1 MPNLIIG
8 IHNHQPVGN
17 FGHVLRCAY
26 ESAYLPF
33 IQVLEKHPDVKVS
46 IHFSGI
52 LYDWLRVEEKGYLKT
67 LRRMA
72 ESGQLEIIGGAY
84 YEPVLAVLPR
94 ADAEGQVARMKSRIR
109 ELFGVEA
116 KGVWLAERVW
126 EPELAAV
133 LHDCGVEYTI
143 LDDAHFFSSGLEEKE
158 LDGYF
163 TTEHSGKQ
171 VKVFPISQ
179 RLRYL
184 MPFSAPEKTMEFL
197 SGFRDRGAGC
207 SLVMA
212 DDGEKFGL
220 WPETNDLIYR
230 KGWLDRMFGLIGENS
245 SWLGSRTFS
254 GQLSESRSRG
264 LVYLPT
270 ASYYEL
276 TQWALPPAAQRALGS
291 FWKASKEEERRFL
304 RGSYFRN
311 FFARYPES
319 NRMYR
324 KMLHVS
330 SSVHAAGGGHDAL
343 ESLWQSQCNC
353 GYWHGVFGGLYL
365 PHIRTANYRNMIE
378 AEKAAGVPAP
388 GKARMTLQD
397 WDGDGDA
404 EVLVETRSGN
414 WYFNPAQGGSMFEW
428 DWKEGSINW
437 MNVLSRREEA
447 YHAAV
452 AGATVMQGPGS
463 ETTPGSMKAK
473 QPELAS
479 KIIYDWHSRAALLD
493 HFLHPDTT
501 PDSFS
506 RAKYGEQGDFVTAPY
521 KWKEHIEENAA
532 SVELWRQGV
541 VWTPEG
547 SVPVA
552 VRKKVCMEADGSW
565 NVRYTVANRGG
576 RRSKVWFGAELPV
589 SFSEE
594 KFCGTFEK
602 YGIRSLSFSDT
613 WQGRLDLSFDKD
625 TNVWAFPLKTVSQ
638 SEEGFELTYQG
649 SVLLF
654 HHVLELE
661 AGGEFSF
668 TISIK
673 PGRAAV

>member
-26 ESAYLPF
+26 ETAYLPF
-33 IQVLEKHPDVKVS
+33 IQTLEKHPGVKVS

-67 LRRMA
+67 LRRLA
-72 ESGQLEIIGGAY
+72 ESGQLEIVGGAY

-94 ADAEGQVARMKSRIR
+94 ADAEGQVVRMKTRIR

-126 EPELAAV
+126 EPQLAAV

-143 LDDAHFFSSGLEEKE
+143 LDDAHFFSSGLEETA

-163 TTEHSGKQ
+163 TTEHAGKQ

-184 MPFSAPEKTMEFL
+184 MPFAAPEKTMAFL
-197 SGFRDRGAGC
+197 SGFKEKGNAC

-220 WPETNDLIYR
+220 WPETNDLVYK
-230 KGWLDRMFGLIGENS
+230 KGWLDRMFGLIEENA
-245 SWLGSRTFS
+245 SWLGSQTFS
-254 GQLSESRSRG
+254 GQLSAARSRG

-276 TQWALPPAAQRALGS
+276 TQWALPPAAQRALGA
-291 FWKASKEEERRFL
+291 FWKASKDDERRFL

-330 SSVHAAGGGHDAL
+330 DTVRAAGADARAL
-343 ESLWQSQCNC
+343 EHLWQSQCNC

-365 PHIRTANYRNMIE
+365 PHIRAANYRNMIE
-378 AEKAAGVPAP
+378 AEKAVAVQGT
-388 GKARMTLQD
+388 GKARLCLQD

-404 EVLVETRSGN
+404 EALLETRAGN
-414 WYFNPAQGGSMFEW
+414 WYFNPAQGGSLFEW
-428 DWKEGSINW
+428 DWKEGSLNW

-447 YHAAV
+447 YHSAV
-452 AGATVMQGPGS
+452 AGAVVMQGPGA

-473 QPELAS
+473 EPELAA
-479 KIIYDWHSRAALLD
+479 KIVYDWHTRASLLD

-501 PDSFS
+501 ADGFS
-506 RAKYGEQGDFVTAPY
+506 RAKYGEQGDFVTASY
-521 KWKEHIEENAA
+521 KWKEHLEENAA
-532 SVELWRQGV
+532 SMELWRQGT

-547 SVPVA
+547 ALPVD
-552 VRKKVCMEADGSW
+552 VHKKVRMESDGGW
-565 NVRYTVANRGG
+565 NVRYAITNKGD
-576 RRSKVWFGAELPV
+576 RRSKVWFGTELV
-589 SFSEE
+589 LSFSED
-594 KFCGTFEK
+594 KVCGSFEQ
-602 YGIRSLSFSDT
+602 YGIRSLSFNDD
-613 WQGRLDLSFDKD
+613 WQGRLDISFDKN

-649 SVLLF
+649 SVLLC
-654 HHVLELE
+654 HHVLDLG
-661 AGGEFSF
+661 AGEEFVFSM
-668 TISIK
+668 SVK
-673 PGRAAV
+673 PGRAAS